1 MTAAGD
7 IRTDGP
13 GHDAGVLAER
23 VRILYSFPQ
32 RVIGNAINATL
43 VAWVVWDLIDHMLL
57 VAWLLLHIIVATLRM
72 AAALAYRRRPPAD
85 DSARWERYFIWGTVA
100 AGVLWGTSSS
110 IVWLTPE
117 IASHVFIA
125 FVIAGMT
132 SAAASMSYPSLPA
145 YYCFSGLAALPLAAG
160 YLLAAD
166 TIHIAMGL
174 MTLLLVVLLSGQARI
189 AHDTMVRSF
198 RLQEDNRELV
208 RNLSSARD
216 NLETRVVE
224 RTAEL
229 DAANESLRTEMAARI
244 ETESRLQQSQK
255 MEAIGQLTGGLA
267 HDFNNLLAVIQ
278 GNAELLAERATDE
291 REKRELQAILRAST
305 RGAQLTQRLLAF
317 SRKQVLQPQAVDVN
331 DLVGSMTEMLGRTLG
346 GDVSITV
353 QAAPNLPPA
362 LVDPGQL
369 ENAILNLAINARD
382 AMPEGGILNIASG
395 AAYLSGDEEEGIVGM
410 TTPDSV
416 KVGRY
421 VVVEVADTGKGIP
434 KDQLDKKWEPFF
446 TTKKA
451 GQGTGLGLSMVY
463 GFVRQSGGQ
472 IKIESAVGEGT
483 TVRIYLP
490 CAEGEL
496 YRKSERADVTG
507 IPGGKEYVFVID
519 DDHDI
524 LSLVEKYLARLGYR
538 VVSAGSAEETFEKLA
553 QHGNPDI
560 FLSDVVLPGGNRS
573 PAIVAGA
580 RRTLGPVK
588 AVFMSGH
595 AGRNFAEALGPDEKI
610 TLLNKPFELPELA
623 RVLRRALDSDG
634 A

>member
-1 MTAAGD
+1 MAAVAET
-7 IRTDGP
+7 RTDDFGR
-13 GHDAGVLAER
+13 DAGVRAER
-23 VRILYSFPQ
+23 VRLLYSFPQ
-32 RVIGNAINATL
+32 RVIGNAINAAL
-43 VAWVVWDLIDHMLL
+43 VAWVVWGLVDRLL
-57 VAWLLLHIIVATLRM
+57 LLGWLLLQIFVAALRM
-72 AAALAYRRRPPAD
+72 AMAMAYRRRPPAD
-85 DSARWERYFIWGTVA
+85 DPARWERYFVLGTIA
-100 AGVLWGTSSS
+100 AGLLWGASSS
-110 IVWLTPE
+110 IVWLSPE

-125 FVIAGMT
+125 FVIAGTT

-145 YYCFSGLAALPLAAG
+145 YYWFAGLAALPLAVG
-160 YLLAAD
+160 YLLVAD
-166 TIHIAMGL
+166 TIHVAMGL
-174 MTLLLVVLLSGQARI
+174 MTLLLVALLSAQARV
-189 AHDTMVRSF
+189 AHATMLRSF
-198 RLQEDNRELV
+198 RLQEDNRDLV
-208 RNLSSARD
+208 RNLSAARD
-216 NLETRVVE
+216 NLEARVGA

-229 DAANESLRTEMAARI
+229 DAVNESLRSEMAARL
-244 ETESRLQQSQK
+244 ETESRLKQSQK

-291 REKRELQAILRAST
+291 RERRELQAILRAST

-317 SRKQVLQPQAVDVN
+317 SRKQALQPQAVDVN
-331 DLVGSMTEMLGRTLG
+331 DLIGSMTEMLGRTLG

-382 AMPEGGILNIASG
+382 AMPGGGVLRISSD
-395 AAYLSGDEEEGIVGM
+395 AAYLSGVEDEDMVGASAA
-410 TTPDSV
+410 DSI

-434 KDQLDKKWEPFF
+434 KDQLDKVWEPFF

-451 GQGTGLGLSMVY
+451 GEGTGLGLSMVY

-472 IKIESAVGEGT
+472 IKIESTVGKGT
-483 TVRIYLP
+483 TVKIYLP
-490 CAEGEL
+490 CAEGDA
-496 YRKSERADVTG
+496 RKSERADVTG
-507 IPGGKEYVFVID
+507 IPGGNEYVFVID
-519 DDHDI
+519 DDPEI
-524 LSLVEKYLARLGYR
+524 LSLVEKYLARLGYQ
-538 VVSAGSAEETFEKLA
+538 VVAAGSAEETFEKLA
-553 QHGNPDI
+553 QHGKPDI
-560 FLSDVVLPGGNRS
+560 FLSDVVLPGGNRG

-595 AGRNFAEALGPDEKI
+595 AGRNFAEALGPDEKV

-634 A
+634 T